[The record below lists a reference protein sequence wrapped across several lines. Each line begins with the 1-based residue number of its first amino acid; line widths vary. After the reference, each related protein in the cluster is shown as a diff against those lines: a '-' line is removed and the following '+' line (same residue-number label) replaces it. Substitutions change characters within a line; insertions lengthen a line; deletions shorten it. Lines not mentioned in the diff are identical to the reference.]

1 MKTLLKTNLFLI
13 CAALVLCFGITA
25 LSYSQAVVSI
35 DPAEMASPAAGGEFS
50 VNIKITNGSGV
61 AGYDVTI
68 AFDTTALEYVEIKN
82 ADYLP
87 AGAFAAPQISG
98 DRVTLA
104 ATSLSGAAAA
114 TSGTLAVLTFKV
126 VAVKP
131 SRLEL
136 TEVILSDSAA
146 NPLAVTKQDGEV
158 VVRASLPTDLN
169 KDGAVNVLDL
179 TLVARDLGKT
189 GSPAGDVTGDGVVNV
204 LDLVRVAQD
213 LGKTAPVGGGVTKPP
228 DDGGGITPPDDD
240 GGDTTPDPSEG
251 MVLIEAGEFRMGSN
265 SRGDKEKPVHS
276 VYVDAFYMDAY
287 EVTNA
292 EYAAFLNA
300 KGKHAEVGKT
310 WYRIGNQYSRIE
322 YIARKYQV
330 KGGYENHPVTY
341 VSWYGAMAYA
351 EWAGKRLPTEAEW
364 EKAARGGLAGLT
376 YPWGNNIDSSRAN
389 YNGHVKD
396 TTAVGKYAA
405 NGYGLYDMAGN
416 VWEWCLDEYNAGF
429 YAISP
434 AQNPLSGANSIQWLL
449 DNWAGVNTIRV
460 LRGGAWNSAA
470 GNVTVDFRTNHA
482 PTATGNSVG
491 FRCVKSVTP

>member
-1 MKTLLKTNLFLI
+1 MKTMLKRNLFLI
-13 CAALVLCFGITA
+13 CLAVVLCFGITA
-25 LSYSQAVVSI
+25 SSYGQAVVSI
-35 DPAEMASPAAGGEFS
+35 DPVEVASPAAGAQFS
-50 VNIKITNGSGV
+50 VNIKITNGNGV

-87 AGAFAAPQISG
+87 TGAFAAPPQVSG
-98 DRVTLA
+98 NSVTLA
-104 ATSLSGAAAA
+104 AISVSGVASA
-114 TSGTLAVLTFKV
+114 TSGTLATLTFKV

-131 SRLEL
+131 STLEL

-146 NPLAVTKQDGEV
+146 NELAVTKRDGEV

-213 LGKTAPVGGGVTKPP
+213 LGKTAPIGGTTPGGGVTPP
-228 DDGGGITPPDDD
+228 DDGGVTPPK
-240 GGDTTPDPSEG
+240 PDPYEG
-251 MVLIEAGEFRMGSN
+251 MELIPAGEFRMGSN
-265 SRGDKEKPVHS
+265 QRDNEKPIHS
-276 VYVDAFYMDAY
+276 VYVDVFYMDAY

-300 KGKHAEVGKT
+300 KGKHAEAGKT
-310 WYRIGNQYSRIE
+310 WYSIGSGNVRIE
-322 YIARKYQV
+322 YVSRKYQV

-351 EWAGKRLPTEAEW
+351 EWKGKRLPTEAEW

-376 YPWGNNIDSSRAN
+376 YPWRNTIDSSRAN
-389 YNGHVKD
+389 YNRHVRD
-396 TTAVGKYAA
+396 TTVVGKYAA
-405 NGYGLYDMAGN
+405 NGYGLYDMSGN
-416 VWEWCLDEYNAGF
+416 VWEWCLDEHNSTF

-434 AQNPLSGANSIQWLL
+434 SQNPLSGANSIQWVL
-449 DNWAGVNTIRV
+449 DNWTGVNTTRV
-460 LRGGAWNSAA
+460 MRGGAWADAARVVRCAWRGAAEPSYTAAA
-470 GNVTVDFRTNHA
+470 GS
-482 PTATGNSVG
+482 GIG